1 MGSLA
6 DPLDSLL
13 ALLPT
18 DQYLLPSSP
27 SYTAESSTWST
38 HRDQH
43 PRVVLRPT
51 SLNTLTTA
59 ITHLAAHPSLS
70 YNVRSRGF
78 GSASATDVL
87 ISMTAFD
94 EFTYDSEAKT
104 VILGAGSDW
113 RRFYEEMEK
122 VAPRE
127 MIVGARTPCIGV
139 GGSTLC
145 SGFSWLSHEYGCV
158 SDAGNLLDAEVVL
171 ADGRVVW
178 AVRDGYGEDLMWA
191 MRGTEGGFGIVT
203 RFKFSVKP
211 FEENGRIWAGPIL
224 LPRERVREVARGIA
238 RMCARTDVH
247 PKVALFLYVMRKEV
261 LKFIAGGGNEDKLVV
276 HAYDALGEEHGR
288 KEFAW
293 ALEIEGAIDMTRAN
307 MTMRDVTDLQGELR
321 GGAVR

>member
-6 DPLDSLL
+6 SPLDELRSLL
-13 ALLPT
+13 ST
-18 DQYLLPSSP
+18 SEYILPSSP
-27 SYTAESSTWST
+27 SYAAESSVWAT
-38 HRDQH
+38 HRDLH
-43 PRVVLRPT
+43 PQVVVRPT
-51 SLNTLTTA
+51 SLTSLITTVKF
-59 ITHLAAHPSLS
+59 LAAHPSLS

-78 GSASATDVL
+78 GSASASDVL

-94 EFTYDSEAKT
+94 EFSYDVRNKT
-104 VILGAGSDW
+104 VTLGAGATW
-113 RRFYEEMEK
+113 GQFYEEMEK
-122 VAPRE
+122 VAPKE

-178 AVRDGYGEDLMWA
+178 AVKDGYQDLMWA

-211 FEENGRIWAGPIL
+211 FEENGHIWAGPIL
-224 LPRERVREVARGIA
+224 LPRGRVKEVASGIA
-238 RMCARTDVH
+238 KMCGRKDVH
-247 PKVALFLYVMRKEV
+247 PKVALFLYVMKKEA
-261 LKFIAGGGNEDKLVV
+261 LKFIKGGELEDMMVV

-288 KEFAW
+288 KEFEW
-293 ALEIEGAIDMTRAN
+293 ALEMEGAIDLTRGG
-307 MTMRDVTDLQGELR
+307 MTMKDVCDLQGESCMDY
-321 GGAVR
+321 